1 MSSNDLTREE
11 WRQQKIEKRAA
22 FTKLQNLTY
31 QEKLWRQAHM
41 AKAFQEEMTD
51 RGRVSCK
58 CRRIGQHCAIHMA
71 SKVSELTYQEF
82 PYRYWKTKVFRKCT
96 KRWDLKL

>member
-11 WRQQKIEKRAA
+11 WRQKKIEKRAA

-41 AKAFQEEMTD
+41 AKAFKEEMTD
-51 RGRVSCK
+51 RGFGCHVSV
-58 CRRIGQHCAIHMA
+58 G
-71 SKVSELTYQEF
+71 
-82 PYRYWKTKVFRKCT
+82 
-96 KRWDLKL
+96 

>member
-31 QEKLWRQAHM
+31 QEKNVAPGTYGTGIQ
-41 AKAFQEEMTD
+41 
-51 RGRVSCK
+51 
-58 CRRIGQHCAIHMA
+58 RR
-71 SKVSELTYQEF
+71 
-82 PYRYWKTKVFRKCT
+82 
-96 KRWDLKL
+96 DD

>member
-31 QEKLWRQAHM
+31 QEKMWRQAHHNRST
-41 AKAFQEEMTD
+41 A
-51 RGRVSCK
+51 
-58 CRRIGQHCAIHMA
+58 
-71 SKVSELTYQEF
+71 
-82 PYRYWKTKVFRKCT
+82 YR
-96 KRWDLKL
+96 L